1 VSGTVGATNN
11 RRAETRSSGLREI
24 RRGEVRLLDLFLM
37 GEVAPSTELLRF
49 CCVWRFTGGGHRS
62 EAEAC
67 QFQYDGRWRVYGVC
81 FNAARDRAN
90 LLFPYSIDAI
100 PPGE

>member
-1 VSGTVGATNN
+1 M
-11 RRAETRSSGLREI
+11 
-24 RRGEVRLLDLFLM
+24 DLFLM

-100 PPGE
+100 PPPDPRGTKSHIYAYAQQTAYTPNRRW